1 MKQFSKKWK
10 SLYTKEDSF
19 LSKEEDNNDNKK
31 QVFFMELIQDENSM
45 DGGKSLVKQTQKPS
59 KKWTYNGIYMS
70 PPKYEAGEN
79 SSCTKEYSKS
89 EKNTKSK
96 LQTLSAQFETLRMKE
111 KEYIVTYFLRVDDIM
126 ISRKGLGEMT
136 QFYRKY

>member
-45 DGGKSLVKQTQKPS
+45 GVGKSPVKRTQKTS
-59 KKWTYNGIYMS
+59 KKLTYNGIYMFPS
-70 PPKYEAGEN
+70 KYEAEEN

-89 EKNTKSK
+89 QKNTKSK
-96 LQTLSAQFETLRMKE
+96 LQTFSAQFETLRMKE

-126 ISRKGLGEMT
+126 ISIKGFGEMS